1 MYLGLARAHFLSP
14 TGQCKPFDAAAD
26 GYCRA
31 ESSAIFVL
39 KRMEDAIAHGD
50 HIHGI
55 IRGTSVNQSGTS
67 KSITHPDAD
76 TQALLLGGLLER
88 SKTPAQTISVVE
100 AHGTGVSAIVRRSN
114 CAKFSRY
121 PSR

>member
-31 ESSAIFVL
+31 ESSAMFVL

-100 AHGTGVSAIVRRSN
+100 AHGTGV
-114 CAKFSRY
+114 C
-121 PSR
+121 PQ

>member
-1 MYLGLARAHFLSP
+1 LDLRE
-14 TGQCKPFDAAAD
+14 
-26 GYCRA
+26 RI
-31 ESSAIFVL
+31 SSARLANASLSMPPQTVL

-100 AHGTGVSAIVRRSN
+100 AHGTGV
-114 CAKFSRY
+114 C
-121 PSR
+121 PQ